1 MNINKVTPD
10 KHKYLQITSF
20 IDKPPVTLYYCGT
33 LPESRVPT
41 VAIVGTR
48 KPTAYGKEVTHRLA
62 YDLAQQGI
70 IIVSG
75 LALGVDGVAAADRHP
90 GDQHPRL
97 AAGANSGRADRSA
110 QPVRA
115 VRVRPGVSADLAA

>member
-1 MNINKVTPD
+1 MNINKVSPD

-62 YDLAQQGI
+62 YDLASQGI

-75 LALGVDGVAAADRHP
+75 LALGVDGLAHQAALDACNRKLGLTPDDEFT
-90 GDQHPRL
+90 GNTLDL
-97 AAGANSGRADRSA
+97 ERSDF
-110 QPVRA
+110 R
-115 VRVRPGVSADLAA
+115 SH